1 MTIAN
6 FFMIEVLA
14 LTGDIKNADVYGP
27 SYGEANPGRCF
38 LLEFVASFL
47 FIFIIHGGAA
57 DPA

>member
-1 MTIAN
+1 
-6 FFMIEVLA
+6 MIEVLA